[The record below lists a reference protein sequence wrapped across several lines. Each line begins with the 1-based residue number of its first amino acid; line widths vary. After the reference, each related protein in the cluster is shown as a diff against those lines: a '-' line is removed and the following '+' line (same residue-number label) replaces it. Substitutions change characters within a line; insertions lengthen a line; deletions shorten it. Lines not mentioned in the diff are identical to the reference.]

1 MKVILTL
8 PEVKTIIAAK
18 LGLTGINFDL
28 EIGGKIVSDASNNI
42 EWKQGE
48 ITEVEDPMPEW
59 DEIKDQVNTE
69 KT

>member
-1 MKVILTL
+1 MWSTTVIVDVPEDATFDTL
-8 PEVKTIIAAK
+8 NDWNGPHAE
-18 LGLTGINFDL
+18 L
-28 EIGGKIVSDASNNI
+28 GGKIVSDASNNI